1 MNIVLTAI
9 VTALITTLVTAAFLY
24 FRVILPI
31 LLRQSQF
38 LRDLREATIEL
49 SEERRL
55 RSDLV
60 KWIEIECSKVP
71 MIEQALKQRIDE
83 RIEVMRQLRKHRRRF
98 TL

>member
-9 VTALITTLVTAAFLY
+9 VTTFITALVATAFLY
-24 FRVILPI
+24 FRVILPL

-38 LRDLREATIEL
+38 IRDLREVTIEL

-55 RSDLV
+55 RADLV

-83 RIEVMRQLRKHRRRF
+83 RLEVMRQLREHRRQL

>member
-9 VTALITTLVTAAFLY
+9 VTALITTLIAAAFLY

-38 LRDLREATIEL
+38 LHDLREATIEL

-55 RSDLV
+55 RADLV
-60 KWIEIECSKVP
+60 KWVEIECSKVP